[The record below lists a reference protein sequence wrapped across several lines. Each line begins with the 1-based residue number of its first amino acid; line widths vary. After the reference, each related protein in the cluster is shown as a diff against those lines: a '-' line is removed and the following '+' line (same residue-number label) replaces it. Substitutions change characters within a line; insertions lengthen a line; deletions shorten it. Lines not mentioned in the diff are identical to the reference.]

1 MKLYEIIS
9 GAQGGQAID
18 NLARAANVEPEQMD
32 GVFRTV
38 LPAFSNA
45 IERNTLSRGGLA
57 DLVKALGDGHH
68 EVILDNPQAMADP
81 RVVQDGNEILGYVL
95 GSKDRSRGVA
105 MQAAQ
110 ASGLSEGL
118 IRMLLPYIAQMVM
131 GAIAKWAKGGLGDV
145 VQKIPGGGGGGGLPF
160 PMPQGSPRSDGGGG
174 YEIPRGGTGG
184 GGGGGGGFE
193 LPRGELPQGG
203 YPMPPIPGGPGGGGR
218 QQPPRQDDDGNDR
231 GQHQGGGGGFQIPW
245 PRNDD
250 RGQQQGGGAGVPFP
264 FPSPQSGGQQRGD
277 GGFQIPWPRQR
288 DREPERRGGG
298 STGGFELPHGE
309 LPDGGYPMPPIPGGT
324 GGRGGSTGS
333 FPAPQGG
340 GMGGGSGSPL
350 PLPGGGGGN
359 NPYGD
364 LSDILRRGGQIGGA
378 PSGGLVRNILGSL
391 LGFRGG
397 LMSWLFR
404 LIVMRFGWGLL
415 KRFLG
420 RALTGGR

>member
-1 MKLYEIIS
+1 MKLYEIIAE
-9 GAQGGQAID
+9 AQGGQAID

-32 GVFRTV
+32 DVFRTV

-68 EVILDNPQAMADP
+68 EVILDNPQTMADP
-81 RVVQDGNEILGYVL
+81 RVVQDGNEILGYIL
-95 GSKDRSRGVA
+95 GSKDKSRGVA

-118 IRMLLPYIAQMVM
+118 VKMLLPFIAQMVM

-145 VQKIPGGGGGGGLPF
+145 IGKLPGGGGQGGGLPF
-160 PMPQGSPRSDGGGG
+160 PMPQGSPRGGGE
-174 YEIPRGGTGG
+174 YEVPRGGSGR
-184 GGGGGGGFE
+184 GGFE
-193 LPRGELPQGG
+193 LPQQGELPKGG
-203 YPMPPIPGGPGGGGR
+203 YPMPPIPGGSSSGGGLGGSGGGGWG
-218 QQPPRQDDDGNDR
+218 QGQDNSGNDR
-231 GQHQGGGGGFQIPW
+231 QG
-245 PRNDD
+245 
-250 RGQQQGGGAGVPFP
+250 
-264 FPSPQSGGQQRGD
+264 

-288 DREPERRGGG
+288 QNEPERRGGG
-298 STGGFELPHGE
+298 GGFELPR
-309 LPDGGYPMPPIPGGT
+309 PDMPKGGYPMPPIPG
-324 GGRGGSTGS
+324 STGS
-333 FPAPQGG
+333 FPAPQDSAGPN
-340 GMGGGSGSPL
+340 PL
-350 PLPGGGGGN
+350 PLPGNGGGN

-397 LMSWLFR
+397 FMSWLIR
-404 LIVMRFGWGLL
+404 IIVMRFGWGLL